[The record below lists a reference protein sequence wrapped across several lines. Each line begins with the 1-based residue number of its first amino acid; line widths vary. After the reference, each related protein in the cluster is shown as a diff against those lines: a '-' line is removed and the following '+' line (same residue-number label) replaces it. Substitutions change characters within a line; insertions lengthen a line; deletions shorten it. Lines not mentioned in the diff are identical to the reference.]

1 MRYRL
6 VLLFLSAIIPLAIL
20 AVLIFLGSYAEPVFR
35 YSGLGFLGQVEWNIG
50 NLYANPVTRHGV
62 QVPIGAQYGI
72 LAFIVGTVLSSLI
85 ALILAVPISI
95 GVAIFLSEGLSRPLR
110 PWFSFILELLAGV
123 PSVVYGLWGLV
134 VLAPLILK
142 AIGPFLSHLLGFI
155 PFFAPPVSD
164 YGLLTAALVLTLMI
178 TPFIAATLRDA
189 LSQVPQE
196 HKEAAFALG
205 ADHFEVIRLAMLPA
219 VRAPLIGAI
228 FLGLGRALG
237 ETMAVLM
244 VSGGAINYLPQ
255 NLYSPI
261 STMASFILSQ
271 LDSAETDPTGMAIRA
286 LAAIALILFIISVL
300 VNALAR
306 LLVYQGFR
314 RQYARE

>member
-123 PSVVYGLWGLV
+123 PSVVYGL
-134 VLAPLILK
+134 
-142 AIGPFLSHLLGFI
+142 
-155 PFFAPPVSD
+155 
-164 YGLLTAALVLTLMI
+164 
-178 TPFIAATLRDA
+178 
-189 LSQVPQE
+189 
-196 HKEAAFALG
+196 
-205 ADHFEVIRLAMLPA
+205 
-219 VRAPLIGAI
+219 
-228 FLGLGRALG
+228 
-237 ETMAVLM
+237 
-244 VSGGAINYLPQ
+244 
-255 NLYSPI
+255 
-261 STMASFILSQ
+261 
-271 LDSAETDPTGMAIRA
+271 
-286 LAAIALILFIISVL
+286 
-300 VNALAR
+300 
-306 LLVYQGFR
+306 
-314 RQYARE
+314 